1 MEIKTVR
8 AETSDCL
15 ILPAKFRHPFCPQC
29 GWTAPMR
36 DMVFCILSWWFAPK
50 GTPAEAVDGF
60 AAALERATQ
69 TERIRE
75 FYEKKLFADRFLKGA
90 PLQESLDAT
99 WERILPVAQQAKKK

>member
-1 MEIKTVR
+1 MSVDR
-8 AETSDCL
+8 AQRSYEGVALLAPVSFAYARQSSRGAAWFIGRCL
-15 ILPAKFRHPFCPQC
+15 ELMLKAVGLEK
-29 GWTAPMR
+29 
-36 DMVFCILSWWFAPK
+36 D
-50 GTPAEAVDGF
+50 AVDGF